1 MSWHNNIIKYNKL
14 IIDYIIADGEA
25 NIVSFGK
32 YSGYNFNYV
41 YENQC
46 KSYCRWFIKNID
58 IKKHPISKKLSML
71 LFKQWLEKVS
81 LYDSTN
87 DPRSCYNKMM
97 HNDQVYPTITHYIIF
112 IFIVIIITVI
122 YIFTMCISSR
132 ITR

>member
-1 MSWHNNIIKYNKL
+1 MDHNNNIIKYNKL

-25 NIVSFGK
+25 WLLVFGK

-41 YENQC
+41 YEND

-58 IKKHPISKKLSML
+58 IKKTSNIKKKLSML

-81 LYDSTN
+81 LYDSTI
-87 DPRSCYNKMM
+87 DPRS
-97 HNDQVYPTITHYIIF
+97 
-112 IFIVIIITVI
+112 
-122 YIFTMCISSR
+122 S